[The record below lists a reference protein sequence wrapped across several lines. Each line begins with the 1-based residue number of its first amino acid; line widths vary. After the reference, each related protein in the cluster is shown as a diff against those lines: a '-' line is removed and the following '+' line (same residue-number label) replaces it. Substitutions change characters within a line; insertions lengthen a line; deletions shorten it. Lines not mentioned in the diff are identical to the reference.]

1 NSLISRFSLD
11 ADLRVA
17 LNKSNYS
24 IETYRNAVQTY
35 RNAENREQK
44 RAMEKLIREIKGNF
58 KTTLQGIDPNK
69 TKLRQLEGE
78 VENLENQTS
87 LFEETKAE
95 KKAREKNIAKLN
107 NEIDKLRVE
116 IENIE
121 SGKIYD
127 HAFEWR

>member
-1 NSLISRFSLD
+1 MN
-11 ADLRVA
+11 
-17 LNKSNYS
+17 
-24 IETYRNAVQTY
+24 
-35 RNAENREQK
+35 
-44 RAMEKLIREIKGNF
+44 KLINNIKSNF
-58 KTTLQGIDPNK
+58 KTTLGLSDPNK

-78 VENLENQTS
+78 VENLENQTF